1 MRTRS
6 GPSRRV
12 RTGSATG
19 VRAMPKLSE
28 KFITGLAPAP
38 GAKDRLVF
46 DTETKGLGVRATANG
61 NKVFLV
67 QWTDAATKRKV
78 REPLGAWGSI
88 TLEQART
95 AAKAR
100 LGRVAAGFDPKAERE
115 ARKAEDTRRRADEAR
130 AKADKAFTVEAL
142 IADWAKL
149 HLAGRRPRYAAEAT
163 RALRL
168 AFKAHLERPAA
179 NLDHGAV
186 VAVLDALSGEGKA
199 ATTRLTL
206 AYGRA
211 CYGWAVKR
219 RRLASNPFAGLP
231 VADGGAVARDRVL
244 SDAEVGEVW
253 RAAGKVPAPHGPMV
267 RLLLLT
273 LARREEV
280 CSMTW
285 GEVAP
290 DLSVWTQPG
299 SRTKNGKPHIVHLS
313 GAARDIL
320 RSMLGAEAGKPL
332 PAPPAQDLLVFGVGD
347 NRPITAHSWTKRQVD
362 GAIAGERKEA
372 AGDDA
377 AEMPRWVLHDF
388 RRSGVTWLAGAG
400 FPPHVCDRL
409 LNHVGGTI
417 SGVAAVYQRN
427 EFLPERKAA
436 LEAWGKHV
444 LNCAEANEAAP
455 NNVLSMGKKRM
466 AAAAKA

>member
-1 MRTRS
+1 
-6 GPSRRV
+6 
-12 RTGSATG
+12 
-19 VRAMPKLSE
+19 MPKLSE

-78 REPLGAWGSI
+78 REPLGTWGSI

-95 AAKAR
+95 AARAR

-115 ARKAEDTRRRADEAR
+115 ARKAEDARRRAEEAR
-130 AKADKAFTVEAL
+130 TKADKAFTVEAL
-142 IADWAKL
+142 IADWARL

-168 AFKAHLERPAA
+168 AFKAHMGSPAA
-179 NLDHGAV
+179 SLDHGAV
-186 VAVLDALSGEGKA
+186 VAVLDSLSGEGKA
-199 ATTRLTL
+199 ATARLTL

-219 RRLASNPFAGLP
+219 RRLVLNPFAGLP
-231 VADGGAVARDRVL
+231 VADGGGVARDRVL
-244 SDAEVGEVW
+244 SDAEIGEVW
-253 RAAGKVPAPHGPMV
+253 RAASKVPAPHGPMV
-267 RLLLLT
+267 RFLLLT

-285 GEVAP
+285 SEVSA
-290 DLSVWTQPG
+290 DLSTWTQPG
-299 SRTKNGKPHIVHLS
+299 TRTKNGKPHVVHLS

-320 RSMLGAEAGKPL
+320 RAVLGAESGKPL
-332 PAPPAQDLLVFGVGD
+332 PALPAQERMVFGIGD

-362 GAIAGERKEA
+362 AAIDGERKEA
-372 AGDDA
+372 AGDTA

-409 LNHVGGTI
+409 LNHISGTI

-436 LEAWGKHV
+436 LEAWGKQV
-444 LNCAEANEAAP
+444 LACAKANADP
-455 NNVLSMGKKRM
+455 SSNVLPMKWRR
-466 AAAAKA
+466 AATQAKA